1 MANVRGTQS
10 FCGGMSLGIL
20 YPLFFVF
27 CNHLDFCA
35 LYSLVFSPDMVGE
48 FLYPLYVYH
57 FIYP

>member
-1 MANVRGTQS
+1 
-10 FCGGMSLGIL
+10 MSLGIL

-27 CNHLDFCA
+27 CNYLDFCA
-35 LYSLVFSPDMVGE
+35 FYSLVFSPDMVGE